1 MQIPAPPSLQC
12 RCAGQGVF
20 TRAVNGPSRSS
31 AVPRRRPLPCQQGEE
46 NGRTPSQGL
55 CLLRRFVDSSSPDR
69 SADTSHLA
77 QRMYLVCDSVFAFD
91 PLRQLSLFVMQMPSG
106 AQRRPL
112 HLAAA
117 RGCGRINLNSTG
129 NWSSPSQSLTD
140 DLAYKPRPS
149 PSPPYRSLVTRCAQ
163 REVRCVGWQH
173 DNEASR

>member
-12 RCAGQGVF
+12 RCAGRGVF
-20 TRAVNGPSRSS
+20 TRAVNEPSRSS

-46 NGRTPSQGL
+46 NGRRPSQGL
-55 CLLRRFVDSSSPDR
+55 CIMRRFVDSSSPDR

-106 AQRRPL
+106 AQRPAAQQRPL

-117 RGCGRINLNSTG
+117 RGRGRINL

-149 PSPPYRSLVTRCAQ
+149 PGRALVTRCAQ